1 MSISVVAC
9 GSSDSANQI
18 NDVAEQDNT
27 NDSRQS
33 VEDAIIGDWSYKY
46 VRYDK
51 ASNHAKHN
59 CINILTFHEG
69 GSANGKTLCLDD
81 DQDVASWSSEWE
93 VVDYDTVIVKM
104 LSMGSES
111 INTYSYSS
119 DESFYYLSDLE
130 HEDVIYQKEK

>member
-46 VRYDK
+46 VRYD
-51 ASNHAKHN
+51 S
-59 CINILTFHEG
+59 
-69 GSANGKTLCLDD
+69 
-81 DQDVASWSSEWE
+81 V
-93 VVDYDTVIVKM
+93 
-104 LSMGSES
+104 LS
-111 INTYSYSS
+111 
-119 DESFYYLSDLE
+119 
-130 HEDVIYQKEK
+130 Q